1 MPSLLDIKRRVKS
14 VKNIRQITKAMEKIS
29 AIKMKKSQSAA
40 YRSRRYA
47 RIAWEMFEGL
57 QGHTEENI
65 HPLLE
70 KKEVVKSI
78 GILVISTDKGL
89 CGSMNTR
96 LTNSVIASIAE
107 QGFSKNE
114 VKLYTIGKKC
124 RELLSRLGYLI
135 VADFGTVP
143 AQPDPAFS
151 LAVIKTIVEDYTQ
164 GKIDKVFI
172 AHTDFIN
179 TLSQKPS
186 VKQILPIDNKKS
198 ETEAKTQPLK
208 AQYIFEPSPEEVLI
222 NLITRILEL
231 QVYQGSLESNA
242 SEHSARMVAMKSA
255 TDNASDLISELTLI
269 YNQARQTN
277 ITREMAEIS
286 AGRIALE

>member
-1 MPSLLDIKRRVKS
+1 MPSLLDIRRRVKS
-14 VKNIRQITKAMEKIS
+14 VKSIRQITKAMEKIS

-57 QGHTEENI
+57 QGHTERNI

-70 KKEVVKSI
+70 KREEVKNI

-96 LTNSVIASIAE
+96 LTNSVIATVAQE
-107 QGFSKNE
+107 GFSQDTT
-114 VKLYTIGKKC
+114 KLYTIGKKC
-124 RELLSRLGYLI
+124 REPLSRLGFSI
-135 VADFGTVP
+135 TADFGAVP
-143 AQPDPAFS
+143 SHPDPAFS
-151 LAVIKTIVEDYTQ
+151 LAVIKTIVEDYTE

-172 AHTDFIN
+172 AYTDFIN
-179 TLSQKPS
+179 TLSQKPA
-186 VKQILPIDNKKS
+186 VKQILPMESREKS
-198 ETEAKTQPLK
+198 ADTQTHQFK
-208 AQYIFEPSPEEVLI
+208 AQYLFEPSPEEVLV

-231 QVYQGSLESNA
+231 QVYQSSLESNA

-255 TDNASDLISELTLI
+255 TDNASDLIDELTLI
-269 YNQARQTN
+269 YNQARQTT